1 MMARIKIEL
10 PGKQLATM
18 ELAVRI
24 TDINY
29 GNHLG
34 NDSLVGLL
42 HEARMQ
48 WLRSLNFTELDI
60 DGTGLIMSDLA
71 VEYKAEVFYGDI
83 LSVSIFVNDVS
94 AVSFDL
100 YYSVLNQ
107 NNVLIA
113 KAKTGMVCYNYEKKK
128 VASMPESLQAIFLS

>member
-128 VASMPESLQAIFLS
+128 VASMPESLKVIFLS

>member
-1 MMARIKIEL
+1 MARIKIEL
-10 PGKQLATM
+10 PEKKLFTI

-34 NDSLVGLL
+34 NDSLVSIL
-42 HEARMQ
+42 HEARMR
-48 WLRSLNFTELDI
+48 WLRSLTYTELNI

-71 VEYKAEVFYGDI
+71 VEYTAESFYGDKLTI
-83 LSVSIFVNDVS
+83 TIFVDDIS
-94 AVSFDL
+94 AAGFDL
-100 YYSVLNQ
+100 YYSITNQ
-107 NNVLIA
+107 NELSIA

-128 VASMPESLQAIFLS
+128 VVSIPGALRAILSP